1 MLGIRDGKWIVQQ
14 EDNMTVKVTVYGEF
28 DGFGVNYEETFDT
41 APGNGFLV
49 GITEYLKSEGFELK
63 GKKPAVFE
71 APHQGNAPLP
81 FNERVN
87 GGQAQDGGGQW
98 GCPTHGTQS
107 IKPGYQNVG
116 FECKVSSPT
125 RQDWTKDKPWVNR
138 DGVATFFCASRSA

>member
-28 DGFGVNYEETFDT
+28 DGFGVNYEETFDA

-63 GKKPAVFE
+63 GKKPAAFE
-71 APHQGNAPLP
+71 APQQGNAPLP

-87 GGQAQDGGGQW
+87 GGQAQQAGPWQCPVHGGGNI
-98 GCPTHGTQS
+98 QS
-107 IKPGYQNVG
+107 GKFGL
-116 FECKVSSPT
+116 ECKAYSPQPT
-125 RQDWTKDKPWVNR
+125 DWDNGKPWTAR
-138 DGVATFFCASRSA
+138 DGSTRYYCKHRAA